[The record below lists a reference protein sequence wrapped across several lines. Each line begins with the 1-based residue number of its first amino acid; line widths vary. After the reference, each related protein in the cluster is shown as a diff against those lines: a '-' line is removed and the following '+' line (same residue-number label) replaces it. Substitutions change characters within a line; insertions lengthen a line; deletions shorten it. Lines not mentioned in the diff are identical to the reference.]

1 MKIKLL
7 LLALL
12 LLALP
17 FAFAVDNQDQNN
29 ATEDAVILNE
39 TTGMDTVPGA
49 EVRILQLETAIG
61 RAIDNGNT
69 VIGKIQE
76 KNSSIDVTNLQTIIG
91 KLTDLKAQVTA
102 IDPQAND
109 SVKKYVEYRHT
120 ANNLTQEFRTAVKDL
135 IPAGERDTLRK
146 NFDEDKK
153 QRLQELKLQIKN
165 KIMQHNEERTLKML
179 GKMNA
184 SQDILDQ
191 VRNGN
196 LTRQEMHELIKNEYQ
211 SLDNTTR
218 NRVRSDVRE
227 GLMKEKI
234 KTFDAM
240 NKLKQKELNMRQ
252 NISEDMKNRLENMK
266 NKSGPMRDG
275 SGPNGNNQDDRRGA
289 RQ

>member
-49 EVRILQLETAIG
+49 EVRLLQLETAIG

-196 LTRQEMHELIKNEYQ
+196 LTRQEMHELIKTEYQ